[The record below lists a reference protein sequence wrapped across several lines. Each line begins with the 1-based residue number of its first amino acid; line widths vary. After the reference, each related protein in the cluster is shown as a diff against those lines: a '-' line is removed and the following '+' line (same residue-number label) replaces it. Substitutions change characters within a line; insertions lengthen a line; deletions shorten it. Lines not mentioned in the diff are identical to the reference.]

1 MIKIVKILITFNLFD
16 INKHI
21 KDKGKITDYND
32 YYGLLILWDVSN
44 NETTFLRV

>member
-21 KDKGKITDYND
+21 KDKGKKQIIMIIMDY
-32 YYGLLILWDVSN
+32 
-44 NETTFLRV
+44 